1 MSTERWKLVHQV
13 NAYVNG
19 KIAPVSDQDLY
30 GEPEHWA
37 YPTDAGD
44 CEDYLLLKKRLLET
58 LHFAPE
64 TLLITVVLDEKGEGH
79 AVLTVATDD
88 GDFVLDNRRNEVL
101 QWSDT
106 YKFLKRQSH
115 TDPRQWVALV
125 KQAVSTSGSV
135 STGKAN

>member
-1 MSTERWKLVHQV
+1 
-13 NAYVNG
+13 
-19 KIAPVSDQDLY
+19 
-30 GEPEHWA
+30 
-37 YPTDAGD
+37 
-44 CEDYLLLKKRLLET
+44 LLLKKRLLET

-106 YKFLKRQSH
+106 NYKFLKRQSH
-115 TDPRQWVALV
+115 ADPRQWVALV